1 MYQLFD
7 ILFQLFV
14 MYILIDLF
22 ALTVFLILNLG
33 FFLNQHETN
42 VSNLDDQTMA
52 NLLKLDL

>member
-22 ALTVFLILNLG
+22 ALTVFFNFKSR

>member
-1 MYQLFD
+1 VYQLFD

>member
-1 MYQLFD
+1 
-7 ILFQLFV
+7 